1 MTYEENIRSI
11 LKCCFFQTKEEI
23 IETAVTA
30 IMALDGSKG
39 VQPVIIPDTRPVY
52 PTYPYNPVI
61 YSDGTGISPEP
72 NKTIQITCENL
83 NNKEN

>member
-30 IMALDGSKG
+30 IMALK
-39 VQPVIIPDTRPVY
+39 Q
-52 PTYPYNPVI
+52 
-61 YSDGTGISPEP
+61 EP
-72 NKTIQITCENL
+72 NYVPIAPLDPIIYPPVRYDEMIKPYFTEPIDPSKYVQITCENL

>member
-11 LKCCFFQTKEEI
+11 LKCCFFQVKEEI

-30 IMALDGSKG
+30 IVALGEPKG
-39 VQPVIIPDTRPVY
+39 YNAPIMPQVY

-61 YSDGTGISPEP
+61 YSDPPTEP
-72 NKTIQITCENL
+72 NKYQITCENL